1 MSKASDAFVE
11 RVQENRGKI
20 KSQKHIDML
29 HTIYH
34 LGSDSTQ
41 AQAESKK
48 MVGIAFI
55 ESVATQLDEANQE
68 KFWEEF
74 MTKPSQ
80 DITTAK
86 LLLVDYVTT
95 EGGK

>member
-34 LGSDSTQ
+34 LGSASTYNQ
-41 AQAESKK
+41 LTDRKL
-48 MVGIAFI
+48 VGISFVA
-55 ESVATQLDEANQE
+55 SVATLLTKDEQE
-68 KFWEEF
+68 KFWSEF
-74 MTKPSQ
+74 MCKPKQ

-86 LLLVDYVTT
+86 LLLVEYL
-95 EGGK
+95 